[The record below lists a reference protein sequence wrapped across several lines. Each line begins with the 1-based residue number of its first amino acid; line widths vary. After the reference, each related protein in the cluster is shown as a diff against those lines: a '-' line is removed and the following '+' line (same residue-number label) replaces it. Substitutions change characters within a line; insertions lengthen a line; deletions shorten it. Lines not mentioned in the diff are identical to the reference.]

1 MNRPPVKPKLLVLEL
16 WGLGD
21 LAIATPFLRAA
32 AEKYSVTLLA
42 KPQACELLPRLWP
55 TIEVIP
61 FNAPW
66 TAFRGKYHLW
76 RWDWR
81 EMLQL
86 RRRLRAEKF
95 DCVVS
100 GRWDPR
106 DHLLMKAT
114 RAAARLGFPRLN
126 SGCLLTQSLSQ
137 PHQLAHRAEFWRVA
151 GAALGL
157 AVPRREEIIPP
168 PRPASAV
175 VFIHTGAAQPVRV
188 WPLENYRQIAARL
201 REKNFTVQIACD
213 PDQLDWW
220 QQQGENAVCPR
231 RLSEL
236 FTHLDGAG
244 IFIGN
249 DPAPAISPQSAALP
263 RSPCSAPNCPNDL
276 SRCIRR
282 RKFSRAAPVR
292 TSPART
298 IATMK
303 NRFASATLRWTKSGR
318 AFQSLRKSSC
328 GIDSSFK
335 PGAS

>member
-249 DPAPAISPQSAALP
+249 DSGPGHLAAVGGIATFTLFGPQLPERFIPLHPAAEVFAGRACPYK
-263 RSPCSAPNCPNDL
+263 PCSDYCHYEKPFCLGDVTVDEIWPRL
-276 SRCIRR
+276 SVFAEKQLR
-282 RKFSRAAPVR
+282 
-292 TSPART
+292 
-298 IATMK
+298 
-303 NRFASATLRWTKSGR
+303 NR
-318 AFQSLRKSSC
+318 
-328 GIDSSFK
+328 
-335 PGAS
+335 